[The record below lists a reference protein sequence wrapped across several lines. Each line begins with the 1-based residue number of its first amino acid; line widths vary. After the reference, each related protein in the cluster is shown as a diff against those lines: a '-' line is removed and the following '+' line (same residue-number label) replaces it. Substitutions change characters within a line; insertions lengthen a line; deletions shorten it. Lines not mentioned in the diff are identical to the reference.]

1 MAKLDNVEETS
12 VDVPPEAGTDA
23 YNKQMAEKFD
33 ASQGTEQSEE
43 ATVEETPVEV
53 AAKPDGV
60 PDKFYNKETGEVDYA
75 SLTKSYNELEK
86 GRGKAKPKPQEA
98 LKVSTDDA
106 VVLAK
111 VKYDEAKEKAEADGA
126 TQGDKDSL
134 EAADEALTL
143 AKAGA
148 ITAREDSKKAD
159 EAQALVEKSGFNFD
173 ELAAE
178 YADKGELS
186 ADSIEGL
193 VKGGIP
199 EATIHAYIAGQEALA
214 AQWDTEAKEVAGG
227 KEAYAEMIAWAGKA
241 LTPEEIKA
249 YDTAVNT
256 SDINQVKL
264 AISGLRAK
272 YEDSNGKEP
281 RLLGGSTGGNQST
294 GGFGSRAEMIAAMSD
309 PRYGNDPSYRKQ
321 VEAKVGKTTAF

>member
-1 MAKLDNVEETS
+1 M
-12 VDVPPEAGTDA
+12 
-23 YNKQMAEKFD
+23 
-33 ASQGTEQSEE
+33 
-43 ATVEETPVEV
+43 
-53 AAKPDGV
+53 
-60 PDKFYNKETGEVDYA
+60 
-75 SLTKSYNELEK
+75 
-86 GRGKAKPKPQEA
+86 
-98 LKVSTDDA
+98 
-106 VVLAK
+106 
-111 VKYDEAKEKAEADGA
+111 
-126 TQGDKDSL
+126 
-134 EAADEALTL
+134 
-143 AKAGA
+143 
-148 ITAREDSKKAD
+148 
-159 EAQALVEKSGFNFD
+159 
-173 ELAAE
+173 
-178 YADKGELS
+178 
-186 ADSIEGL
+186 
-193 VKGGIP
+193 KGGIP